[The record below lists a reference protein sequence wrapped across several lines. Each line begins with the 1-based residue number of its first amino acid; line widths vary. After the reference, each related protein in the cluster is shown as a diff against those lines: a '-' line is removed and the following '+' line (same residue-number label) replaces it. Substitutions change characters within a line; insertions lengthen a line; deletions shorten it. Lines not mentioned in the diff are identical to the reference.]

1 MNCVANRN
9 GSFVLSTLLNLL
21 SLSAFAASNGVTVMA
36 QESPKTYRR
45 FEVLDQGDR
54 LAEMKITEETVV
66 PRWARDVSQ
75 TEFVWL
81 TEGNEKPRFDSPLVF
96 VRSPVDP
103 DQPFGDHNHQPSI
116 TWLQNGDVMAIWYST
131 SSESGTELTV
141 LASRLRAQADQWDP
155 SSEFF
160 KAFQRNM
167 HGSAIFHDGAGT
179 LFHINGMGTLGGRG
193 WAKLA
198 LLQRTSLDNGVTWTT
213 PRAIGP
219 EYTTRH
225 QVISGTLRTSQ
236 GFLIQC
242 CDADPGPNGGTAIH
256 VSRDG
261 GKTWSDAGYGA
272 DKPEFLTGGQGLGT
286 VAGIHASVVELANG
300 DLLALGRGDTI
311 EGHMPQSVSRDM
323 GQTWEYKPS
332 PFPPIGGGQRLILRR
347 MNEGPLLFVSF
358 TSGNRNQPEANPQP
372 FIDQQGQT
380 FAGHGMYAAVSFDD
394 GVTWPLRKL
403 LTPGSGNWDGG
414 AHTKEFI
421 ATPTRAEHAGYLAST
436 QTPDNT
442 IHLISSRLH
451 YRFNLAW
458 LLEGYTGPK

>member
-1 MNCVANRN
+1 MNGAAKP
-9 GSFVLSTLLNLL
+9 SASTVLSPLLNLL
-21 SLSAFAASNGVTVMA
+21 SLSAWVISNGVMAMA
-36 QESPKTYRR
+36 QEAPVTYRR
-45 FEVLDQGDR
+45 FEVLDQGNHV
-54 LAEMKITEETVV
+54 AAMIINEEPVV

-75 TEFVWL
+75 AKFAWSADDQK
-81 TEGNEKPRFDSPLVF
+81 KPRFDIPLVF
-96 VRSPVDP
+96 VRPSVDP
-103 DQPFGDHNHQPSI
+103 DHPFHDHNHQPSI
-116 TWLQNGDVMAIWYST
+116 TWLENGDLMAIWYST
-131 SSESGTELTV
+131 GSESGTELTV
-141 LASRLRAQADQWDP
+141 LASRLRAEADQWDP

-160 KAFQRNM
+160 KAFRRNM

-179 LFHINGMGTLGGRG
+179 LFHINGMGPLGGSG

-198 LLQRTSLDNGVTWTT
+198 LLQRISRDNGVTWTA
-213 PRAIGP
+213 PQAIGP

-225 QVISGTLRTSQ
+225 QVISGTLQTSQ
-236 GFLIQC
+236 GFMIQC

-261 GKTWSDAGYGA
+261 GQTWSDAGNGA
-272 DKPEFLTGGQGLGT
+272 DKPKFVAGGQGLGT
-286 VAGIHASVVELANG
+286 VAGIHASVVQLANG
-300 DLLALGRGDTI
+300 DLMALGRGDTI

-323 GQTWEYKPS
+323 GQTWDYQPS

-347 MNEGPLLFVSF
+347 LNEGPLLFVSF
-358 TSGNRNQPEANPQP
+358 TSGNRNQPAANPQP

-380 FAGHGMYAAVSFDD
+380 FAGHGMYAAVSFDE

-403 LTPGSGNWDGG
+403 LTPGSGTWDGG

-458 LLEGYTGPK
+458 LLEGYTGAK